1 MVTYF
6 NRKDLVSF
14 GSYLLSEKR
23 KSRISELNQNNV
35 THADIEN
42 WKYEQ
47 ENKRQTIINRRNE
60 KSLFGNKAK
69 EHLIKQSTITAVN
82 QRSELYFAFM
92 EEYNALMGESEHQI
106 LKEEVVVLLAKYS
119 G

>member
-23 KSRISELNQNNV
+23 KSLVSELNQNNV

-47 ENKRQTIINRRNE
+47 ENK
-60 KSLFGNKAK
+60 KPDKD
-69 EHLIKQSTITAVN
+69 
-82 QRSELYFAFM
+82 
-92 EEYNALMGESEHQI
+92 
-106 LKEEVVVLLAKYS
+106 
-119 G
+119 

>member
-23 KSRISELNQNNV
+23 KSRIGELNQNNV

-42 WKYEQ
+42 WKHEQ
-47 ENKRQTIINRRNE
+47 ENK
-60 KSLFGNKAK
+60 KPDKD
-69 EHLIKQSTITAVN
+69 
-82 QRSELYFAFM
+82 
-92 EEYNALMGESEHQI
+92 
-106 LKEEVVVLLAKYS
+106 
-119 G
+119 

>member
-1 MVTYF
+1 MGGSRKARIEQAVTIEKYRKMVTYF

-47 ENKRQTIINRRNE
+47 ENK
-60 KSLFGNKAK
+60 KPGKD
-69 EHLIKQSTITAVN
+69 
-82 QRSELYFAFM
+82 
-92 EEYNALMGESEHQI
+92 
-106 LKEEVVVLLAKYS
+106 
-119 G
+119 